1 MSDNN
6 IKELILNNRPKLSLG
21 SYNTYMSSYRNMKK
35 NSKIPMNTPEEIIEN
50 HKEIIEFLMETT
62 PMIRKSKL
70 SCFIVIIDDK
80 KSDDKDLATALEAF
94 RKQMYLDAD
103 TVKDKELEQDLTDK
117 QKENLIPQ
125 EDVMK
130 IYNQLKDEASPLLKL
145 QKLNKRQFML
155 LQQYILLSLY
165 VLIPPRR
172 SLDYTYFKIRNFDT
186 SEKSTDN
193 YMMKGKNKK
202 DPSYFIFNTYKTA
215 RRLGRQAI
223 EIPKTLEKLIDSW
236 TDFNQTDFLLINSVN
251 KSVAGSKIAL
261 WLNEIFGKNIST
273 NMLRH
278 IYLTD
283 KYSGINLKEITDT
296 ANAMG
301 QSDISRTLKY
311 VQKNEE
317 E

>member
-6 IKELILNNRPKLSLG
+6 IKELILKNRPKLALG
-21 SYNTYMSSYRNMKK
+21 SYNTYMSSYRSMKK
-35 NSKIPMNTPEEIIEN
+35 NSKIPMDTPEEIIEN
-50 HKEIIEFLMETT
+50 YKQIIDYLMETS
-62 PMIRKSKL
+62 PMVRKSKL

-80 KSDDKDLATALEAF
+80 KSDDKDLAIALEAF
-94 RKQMYLDAD
+94 RKQMYMDAD

-125 EDVMK
+125 EEVLK
-130 IYNQLKDEASPLLKL
+130 IYNQLRDEATPLLKL
-145 QKLNKRQFML
+145 EKLNRRQFTL
-155 LQQYILLSLY
+155 LTKYILLSLY
-165 VLIPPRR
+165 VLISPRR

-186 SEKSTDN
+186 TEKSTDN
-193 YMMKGKNKK
+193 YMLKGNTKK

-215 RRLGRQAI
+215 KRMGRQAI

-236 TDFNQTDFLLINSVN
+236 LKFNDTDYLLVNSVD
-251 KSVAGSKIAL
+251 KQITGSKIAL
-261 WLNEIFGKNIST
+261 WLNEIFGRNISS

-283 KYSGINLKEITDT
+283 KYSGINLKEITET
-296 ANAMG
+296 AREMG